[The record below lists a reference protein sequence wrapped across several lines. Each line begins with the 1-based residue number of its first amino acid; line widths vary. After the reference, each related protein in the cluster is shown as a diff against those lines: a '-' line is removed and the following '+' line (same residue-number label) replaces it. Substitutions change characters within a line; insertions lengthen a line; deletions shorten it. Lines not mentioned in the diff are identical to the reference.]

1 MSSTNKQSN
10 YATRSN
16 GTVESIFLCYED
28 SCVKRRRTTAH
39 HQLNTMRETEH
50 PLKRQVICR
59 CCGTVWFICTACK
72 KRFNTINYHRA
83 NKHFSK
89 MHNIVSEPTPTC
101 KQSSLNINEIE
112 FDFNCTSDISSISA
126 EYAK

>member
-16 GTVESIFLCYED
+16 GTVESIFLCNEA
-28 SCVKRRRTTAH
+28 SCVEKTPTTAH

-59 CCGTVWFICTACK
+59 YCGTVWFICTACK
-72 KRFNTINYHRA
+72 KYSTQLT
-83 NKHFSK
+83 
-89 MHNIVSEPTPTC
+89 MSEVTKIFQKC
-101 KQSSLNINEIE
+101 IK
-112 FDFNCTSDISSISA
+112 
-126 EYAK
+126 